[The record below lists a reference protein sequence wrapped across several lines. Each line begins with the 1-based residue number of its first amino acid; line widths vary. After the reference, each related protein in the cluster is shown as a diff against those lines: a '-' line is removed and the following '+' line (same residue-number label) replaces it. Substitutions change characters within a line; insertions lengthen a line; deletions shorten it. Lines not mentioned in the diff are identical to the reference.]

1 MASVTFSGEEKSG
14 GVFEVAP
21 AGRYQA
27 SVYDAE
33 EMTSSKGDPMIK
45 MIFEIA
51 SGDHEGLRIW
61 NYLVLNEK
69 GMFNA
74 RRCVE
79 ALGVEWIKGEP
90 LDSGS
95 NLIGRECGVDV
106 KIGQYQQQ
114 DKNEIKFG
122 GYHAL
127 ESTKIMKGGLP
138 FV

>member
-1 MASVTFSGEEKSG
+1 MASVIFSGEEKSG

-51 SGDHEGLRIW
+51 SGDYEGTRIW
-61 NYLVLNEK
+61 NYLVLNDK
-69 GMFNA
+69 GLYSV
-74 RRCVE
+74 RRCIE
-79 ALGVEWIKGEP
+79 ALGLEWTKGQPVEVGN
-90 LDSGS
+90 
-95 NLIGRECGVDV
+95 NLIGRECEIDV
-106 KIGQYQQQ
+106 KIECYQ
-114 DKNEIKFG
+114 DKDKNAIKFG

-127 ESTKIMKGGLP
+127 ESTKIMQGGVP
-138 FV
+138 F